1 MKTVSLLLA
10 TALLAAAQVRA
21 DNILVFKVVESTSAL
36 YADVDN
42 PSTTPKGFLPSTFVS
57 NYNYYIVMALKTGT
71 PVPNSTGDVV
81 EIDYSSRPAFP
92 AIDQTGHAI
101 TATKQLNVQSP
112 GPLSDWFDPLEP
124 LKAAGNYLWS
134 VQSGS
139 NFLDDSDTD
148 HPDIYFAA
156 RHIKGIGT
164 PLVIS
169 RTLTIPN
176 VPRSITG
183 KAVAADFY
191 QSKVAQGTIPPYDEF
206 SSNVVTKTWT
216 LDTTLTIGANSTSI
230 NQTTD
235 LGTPGPLAPGTVENG
250 IQRVHNLLY
259 AQGYRIFGGT

>member
-1 MKTVSLLLA
+1 MKTTFLLFALS
-10 TALLAAAQVRA
+10 LLAAAQVRA
-21 DNILVFKVVESTSAL
+21 DNILIFKVAESTSML

-42 PSTTPKGFLPSTFVS
+42 PATTPKGYLPSTFVS

-81 EIDYSSRPAFP
+81 EIDYFSRPAFP
-92 AIDQTGHAI
+92 AVDQNGHAI
-101 TATKQLNVQSP
+101 TATKQVNILSSE
-112 GPLSDWFDPLEP
+112 PLSHWFDPLEP
-124 LKAAGNYLWS
+124 LKATGNYLWS

-139 NFLDDSDTD
+139 NFLDDSDSD
-148 HPDIYFAA
+148 NPDIYFAA
-156 RHIKGIGT
+156 RHIKGVGT
-164 PLVIS
+164 PLVVN

-191 QSKVAQGTIPPYDEF
+191 QSKVAQGTTPPYDEF

-216 LDTTLTIGANSTSI
+216 LDTTLTIGANSAAI

-235 LGTPGPLAPGTVENG
+235 MGTPGPLAPGTVENG

-259 AQGYRIFGGT
+259 AQGYRLFGGT